1 MSNPIVGLTC
11 VWYGVA
17 FLWRPGGSLL
27 HTRDSAAAF
36 MRGLFQER
44 TPLEV
49 RFLRSIPFCD
59 YDPAA

>member
-1 MSNPIVGLTC
+1 MSSPIVGLTC

-17 FLWRPGGSLL
+17 FLWRPGGPLL
-27 HTRDSAAAF
+27 LTRDSVAVF

-49 RFLRSIPFCD
+49 RFLRSTPFCD
-59 YDPAA
+59 DDHAA